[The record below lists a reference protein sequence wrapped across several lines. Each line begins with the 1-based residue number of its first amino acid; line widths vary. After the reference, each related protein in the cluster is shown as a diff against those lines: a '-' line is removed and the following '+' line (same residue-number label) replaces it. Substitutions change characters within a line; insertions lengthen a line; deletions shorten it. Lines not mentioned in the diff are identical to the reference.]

1 MSQLDT
7 YLESL
12 VPYVAQQIGVPNL
25 TIDLVKRVIR
35 QESGGN
41 QGAKSKAGAIGLM
54 QLMPATAAE
63 LGVNPNDPQQN
74 LYGGVLYLAQQMKR
88 FNGDPALG
96 LAAYNAGA
104 GNVQKYGGIP
114 PFAETQNYVKSIL
127 GSSGDSNSSFNNTDM
142 QETNNQTNIQEI
154 VKQKIAQGIEISE
167 EELSALKENKINKI
181 KEKLQNDI
189 EISPEEL
196 SFVKEYKGI
205 KDTPQDKLEQKKTAI
220 NEQKVIDDLN
230 KLAPVLDVKLNAQGE
245 TVRER
250 YLKKVYGEEN
260 VTIAPETNEF
270 YINRGGNF
278 QTPAPKPT
286 FVGQL
291 GAMGGDVVAGA
302 VGEGIGGSVF
312 GVPGAVVGAGLGA
325 AAGTGVNFTKATAA
339 AAAQG
344 LVKPEELKEIAKS
357 GGFASATSGVLGTVF
372 GGLGQAL
379 KPLGKAATLAG
390 NTGDEIAKYKNAFL
404 RQAKSDELL
413 GQVQGASD
421 LGTLAK
427 DTMTQT
433 FNSIKASTDQAFQAA
448 DQAFGESLQKGTFT
462 FVDAS
467 KAVSQLQSKLAGFV
481 DDGLIPEAEAKVA
494 FDAITK
500 QLNNVKRNVLG
511 GGLQA
516 SDLAKSRFMQ
526 TVEKLPENGRMAFN
540 MQDIGNNL
548 GFDPKQ
554 VTALDLRKTS
564 NVIQDLFKN
573 TKNTRLQKVLAS
585 FRSGVDGALGAVKGG
600 LDDSEE
606 MLKEAFIRSGGDI
619 ESFVSQGAEALGSP
633 KIASDFLNS
642 IVTPKGAKDFVN
654 YKQAFNIAKQKYTL
668 FPEKFRNLIYKGA
681 SEKDF
686 AESLL
691 KAKVEEIAPLQS
703 LFRSVGKEKDFIQSL
718 KGEILNQE
726 TSRRNAFRQFRPAT
740 PTAIRQA
747 EARTIREVKALQ
759 GSGVKP
765 NFDTVKAMELKPSE
779 KLSETEPILI
789 GQNIGKFF
797 NKNRGAYRLL
807 GADAKQF
814 ARTAKDLETAT
825 IGSGVTTNLQASNQ
839 FASDKLAEAGG
850 GFIKKALQGLGPAGA
865 AISDVAS
872 GFINPL
878 QRTAGNVLESAAP
891 VFGSG
896 ILPSIVRPA
905 AGNLLGSLAGI
916 NPATNF
922 SNTALTEEQQRRLI
936 GGVRNGQR

>member
-1 MSQLDT
+1 M
-7 YLESL
+7 
-12 VPYVAQQIGVPNL
+12 
-25 TIDLVKRVIR
+25 
-35 QESGGN
+35 
-41 QGAKSKAGAIGLM
+41 
-54 QLMPATAAE
+54 
-63 LGVNPNDPQQN
+63 
-74 LYGGVLYLAQQMKR
+74 
-88 FNGDPALG
+88 
-96 LAAYNAGA
+96 
-104 GNVQKYGGIP
+104 
-114 PFAETQNYVKSIL
+114 
-127 GSSGDSNSSFNNTDM
+127 
-142 QETNNQTNIQEI
+142 
-154 VKQKIAQGIEISE
+154 
-167 EELSALKENKINKI
+167 
-181 KEKLQNDI
+181 
-189 EISPEEL
+189 
-196 SFVKEYKGI
+196 
-205 KDTPQDKLEQKKTAI
+205 
-220 NEQKVIDDLN
+220 
-230 KLAPVLDVKLNAQGE
+230 
-245 TVRER
+245 
-250 YLKKVYGEEN
+250 
-260 VTIAPETNEF
+260 
-270 YINRGGNF
+270 
-278 QTPAPKPT
+278 
-286 FVGQL
+286 
-291 GAMGGDVVAGA
+291 
-302 VGEGIGGSVF
+302 
-312 GVPGAVVGAGLGA
+312 
-325 AAGTGVNFTKATAA
+325 
-339 AAAQG
+339 
-344 LVKPEELKEIAKS
+344 
-357 GGFASATSGVLGTVF
+357 
-372 GGLGQAL
+372 
-379 KPLGKAATLAG
+379 AG
-390 NTGDEIAKYKNAFL
+390 NTGREIEKYKNAFL

-526 TVEKLPENGRMAFN
+526 TVEKLPENGKMAFN

-573 TKNTRLQKVLAS
+573 TKNTRLQGVLAS
-585 FRSGVDGALGAVKGG
+585 FRSGVDGALGGVKEG
-600 LDDSEE
+600 LEESQE
-606 MLKEAFIRSGGDI
+606 MLKEAFVRGGGDI

-654 YKQAFNIAKQKYTL
+654 YKQAFGVAKQKYTL
-668 FPEKFRNLIYKGA
+668 FPEKFRNMIYKDA
-681 SEKDF
+681 PKEDF
-686 AESLL
+686 AKSVLSS
-691 KAKVEEIAPLQS
+691 KAQEVKPLQS
-703 LFRSVGKEKDFIQSL
+703 LFRSAGVEDQFTQSL
-718 KGEILNQE
+718 KGEIIKQG
-726 TSRRNAFRQFRPAT
+726 TSQRNALRQFRPAT
-740 PTAIRQA
+740 PAAIRQA
-747 EARTIREVKALQ
+747 EARTIPEVKALQ

-765 NFDTVKAMELKPSE
+765 DFDTVKAMELKPSE
-779 KLSETEPILI
+779 KLSQTEPILI
-789 GQNIGKFF
+789 GQNIGKFL
-797 NKNRGAYRLL
+797 NKNEGAYGLL
-807 GADAKQF
+807 GRDAAQF

-891 VFGSG
+891 AFGSG
-896 ILPSIVRPA
+896 ILPSVVRPA
-905 AGNLLGSLAGI
+905 AGNLLGSLTGI

-922 SNTALTEEQQRRLI
+922 SNTALTEEQQKRLI